1 MIDPCEVLPVLALA
15 LAIVLL
21 PLVADRPPQRSTT
34 HQLANHRCSQAAGA
48 SDIDGG

>member
-34 HQLANHRCSQAAGA
+34 HQPANQVAGA
-48 SDIDGG
+48 SDIDGD